1 MKLDNLIE
9 TLKKEASTK
18 PIGSIAEVINAL
30 EEFEAGAVF
39 VHEAN
44 ISDTEKIAKV
54 QAFARETFIEIYPS
68 IHAFA
73 PEKTEALLDTVLAK
87 NADYGDSFGNLVRK
101 YGDVAMSIRISDKLS
116 RLKSLT
122 SGNKQQVKDESIED
136 TLLDSCGYTLLA
148 MVYAD

>member
-1 MKLDNLIE
+1 MKLGNLVD

-18 PIGSIAEVINAL
+18 PIGNIADVIDAL

-44 ISDTEKIAKV
+44 ISNAEKIAKV

-68 IHAFA
+68 IHAYE
-73 PEKTEALLDTVLAK
+73 PEKSEALLDTILAK
-87 NADYGDSFGNLVRK
+87 NADYGNSFGKLVGK

-122 SGNKQQVKDESIED
+122 SGNKQRVNDESIVD
-136 TLLDSCGYTLLA
+136 SAIDAMGYLTLIIA
-148 MVYAD
+148 N

>member
-1 MKLDNLIE
+1 MKLGNLVD

-18 PIGSIAEVINAL
+18 PIGNIADVIDAL

-44 ISDTEKIAKV
+44 ISNTEKIAKV

-68 IHAFA
+68 IHARE
-73 PEKTEALLDTVLAK
+73 PEKSEALLDTILAK
-87 NADYGDSFGNLVRK
+87 NADYGNSFGKLVDK

-122 SGNKQQVKDESIED
+122 SGNKQRVNDESIAD
-136 TLLDSCGYTLLA
+136 SAIDAMGYLTLIIA
-148 MVYAD
+148 N

>member
-1 MKLDNLIE
+1 MKLGNLVD

-18 PIGSIAEVINAL
+18 PIGNIADVIDAL

-44 ISDTEKIAKV
+44 ISNTEKIAKV

-68 IHAFA
+68 IHAYE
-73 PEKTEALLDTVLAK
+73 PEKSEALLDTILAK
-87 NADYGDSFGNLVRK
+87 NADYGNSFGKLVDK

-122 SGNKQQVKDESIED
+122 SGNKQQVNDESIVD
-136 TLLDSCGYTLLA
+136 SAIDAMGYLTLIIA
-148 MVYAD
+148 N

>member
-9 TLKKEASTK
+9 TLKEASTK

-136 TLLDSCGYTLLA
+136 TLLDSCGYALLA